1 MFEINKIDRYSLFY
15 IIKLKQ
21 GNISAV
27 LTNFEGGEENANDMQ
42 IYLDKKSYACLKRN
56 KIKRKKERNLKKM
69 LKKENEILRTYDN
82 QKLKVDF
89 NLIRIPVSVREVV
102 TDNNKFCTYYTKN
115 KNNDYFI
122 VKFKK
127 TNLCRP
133 QEKGHYVLYA
143 EYDEINFAKERK
155 KAKDNDTIYI
165 HDVIWVGR
173 VEDYDIDENK
183 IKAIKE
189 ANDKELNK
197 FLSDDIDLD
206 KLPF

>member
-1 MFEINKIDRYSLFY
+1 
-15 IIKLKQ
+15 
-21 GNISAV
+21 
-27 LTNFEGGEENANDMQ
+27 
-42 IYLDKKSYACLKRN
+42 
-56 KIKRKKERNLKKM
+56 M
-69 LKKENEILRTYDN
+69 LKKENENLRSLDN
-82 QKLKVDF
+82 QKLREDY
-89 NLIRIPVSVREVV
+89 NLIRLPISAREVV
-102 TDNNKFCTYYTKN
+102 IDNNKFCTYYTKN

-197 FLSDDIDLD
+197 FLSNDIDLD

>member
-1 MFEINKIDRYSLFY
+1 
-15 IIKLKQ
+15 
-21 GNISAV
+21 
-27 LTNFEGGEENANDMQ
+27 
-42 IYLDKKSYACLKRN
+42 
-56 KIKRKKERNLKKM
+56 M
-69 LKKENEILRTYDN
+69 LKKENEILRSFDN
-82 QKLKVDF
+82 RKLKENY
-89 NLIRIPVSVREVV
+89 NLIRLPISAREVV

-143 EYDEINFAKERK
+143 DYDEINFAKERQK
-155 KAKDNDTIYI
+155 SKDNDNIYV
-165 HDVIWVGR
+165 HNVIWVGR
-173 VEDYDIDENK
+173 VEDYDVDENK

-197 FLSDDIDLD
+197 FLSDSVDLD
-206 KLPF
+206 NLPF

>member
-1 MFEINKIDRYSLFY
+1 
-15 IIKLKQ
+15 
-21 GNISAV
+21 
-27 LTNFEGGEENANDMQ
+27 
-42 IYLDKKSYACLKRN
+42 
-56 KIKRKKERNLKKM
+56 M
-69 LKKENEILRTYDN
+69 LKKENENLRGLDT
-82 QKLKVDF
+82 QKLREDY
-89 NLIRIPVSVREVV
+89 NLVRLPVSAREVV

-155 KAKDNDTIYI
+155 KSKDNDNIYI
-165 HDVIWVGR
+165 HNVIWVGR
-173 VEDYDIDENK
+173 VEDYEIDEEK

-197 FLSDDIDLD
+197 FLSDNVD

>member
-1 MFEINKIDRYSLFY
+1 
-15 IIKLKQ
+15 
-21 GNISAV
+21 
-27 LTNFEGGEENANDMQ
+27 
-42 IYLDKKSYACLKRN
+42 
-56 KIKRKKERNLKKM
+56 M
-69 LKKENEILRTYDN
+69 LKKENENLRGLDT
-82 QKLKVDF
+82 QKLREDY
-89 NLIRIPVSVREVV
+89 NLVRLPVSVREVV
-102 TDNNKFCTYYTKN
+102 MDNNKFCTYYTKN

-155 KAKDNDTIYI
+155 KSKDNDNIYI
-165 HDVIWVGR
+165 HNVIWVGR
-173 VEDYDIDENK
+173 VEDYEIDEEK

-197 FLSDDIDLD
+197 FLSDNVD

>member
-1 MFEINKIDRYSLFY
+1 
-15 IIKLKQ
+15 
-21 GNISAV
+21 
-27 LTNFEGGEENANDMQ
+27 
-42 IYLDKKSYACLKRN
+42 
-56 KIKRKKERNLKKM
+56 M
-69 LKKENEILRTYDN
+69 LKKENENLRSLDN
-82 QKLKVDF
+82 QKLREDY
-89 NLIRIPVSVREVV
+89 NLIRLPITAREVV

-155 KAKDNDTIYI
+155 KAKDNGTIYI

-197 FLSDDIDLD
+197 FLSDDVDLD

>member
-1 MFEINKIDRYSLFY
+1 
-15 IIKLKQ
+15 
-21 GNISAV
+21 
-27 LTNFEGGEENANDMQ
+27 
-42 IYLDKKSYACLKRN
+42 
-56 KIKRKKERNLKKM
+56 M
-69 LKKENEILRTYDN
+69 LKKENENLRGLDT
-82 QKLKVDF
+82 QKLREDY
-89 NLIRIPVSVREVV
+89 NLVRLPVSVREVV
-102 TDNNKFCTYYTKN
+102 TDNNNKFCTYYTKN

-155 KAKDNDTIYI
+155 KSKDNDNIYI
-165 HDVIWVGR
+165 HNVIWVGR
-173 VEDYDIDENK
+173 VEDYEIDEEK

-189 ANDKELNK
+189 TNDKELNK
-197 FLSDDIDLD
+197 FLSDNVD

>member
-1 MFEINKIDRYSLFY
+1 
-15 IIKLKQ
+15 
-21 GNISAV
+21 
-27 LTNFEGGEENANDMQ
+27 
-42 IYLDKKSYACLKRN
+42 
-56 KIKRKKERNLKKM
+56 M
-69 LKKENEILRTYDN
+69 LKKENEILRSYDN
-82 QKLKVDF
+82 QKLREDF
-89 NLIRIPVSVREVV
+89 NLIRLPISAREVV

-155 KAKDNDTIYI
+155 KAKDNDNVYL
-165 HDVIWVGR
+165 HNVIWVGR

-197 FLSDDIDLD
+197 FLSDNIDLD

>member
-1 MFEINKIDRYSLFY
+1 
-15 IIKLKQ
+15 
-21 GNISAV
+21 
-27 LTNFEGGEENANDMQ
+27 
-42 IYLDKKSYACLKRN
+42 
-56 KIKRKKERNLKKM
+56 M
-69 LKKENEILRTYDN
+69 LKKENETLRSYDN
-82 QKLKVDF
+82 QKLREDF
-89 NLIRIPVSVREVV
+89 NLIRLPVSVREVV
-102 TDNNKFCTYYTKN
+102 MDNNKFCTYYTKN

-155 KAKDNDTIYI
+155 KAKDNDNVYL
-165 HDVIWVGR
+165 HNVIWVGR

-197 FLSDDIDLD
+197 FLSDNIDLD
-206 KLPF
+206 NLPF

>member
-1 MFEINKIDRYSLFY
+1 
-15 IIKLKQ
+15 
-21 GNISAV
+21 
-27 LTNFEGGEENANDMQ
+27 
-42 IYLDKKSYACLKRN
+42 
-56 KIKRKKERNLKKM
+56 M
-69 LKKENEILRTYDN
+69 LKKENENLRNLDN
-82 QKLKVDF
+82 QELKENY
-89 NLIRIPVSVREVV
+89 NLIRLPISAREVV
-102 TDNNKFCTYYTKN
+102 MDNNKFCTYYTKN

-143 EYDEINFAKERK
+143 EYNEINFAKERK
-155 KAKDNDTIYI
+155 KSKDNDNIYI
-165 HDVIWVGR
+165 HNVIWVGR
-173 VEDYDIDENK
+173 VEDYEIDEEK

-197 FLSDDIDLD
+197 FLSDNVD

>member
-1 MFEINKIDRYSLFY
+1 
-15 IIKLKQ
+15 
-21 GNISAV
+21 
-27 LTNFEGGEENANDMQ
+27 
-42 IYLDKKSYACLKRN
+42 
-56 KIKRKKERNLKKM
+56 M
-69 LKKENEILRTYDN
+69 LKKSNENLRSLDN
-82 QKLKVDF
+82 QTLKKEY
-89 NLIRIPVSVREVV
+89 NLMRLPISAREVV

-133 QEKGHYVLYA
+133 QEKGHYILYA

-155 KAKDNDTIYI
+155 KSKDNDNIYV
-165 HDVIWVGR
+165 HNVIWVGR
-173 VEDYDIDENK
+173 VEDYDVDENK

-197 FLSDDIDLD
+197 FLSDSVDLD
-206 KLPF
+206 NLPF

>member
-1 MFEINKIDRYSLFY
+1 
-15 IIKLKQ
+15 
-21 GNISAV
+21 
-27 LTNFEGGEENANDMQ
+27 
-42 IYLDKKSYACLKRN
+42 
-56 KIKRKKERNLKKM
+56 M
-69 LKKENEILRTYDN
+69 LKKENENLRSLDN
-82 QKLKVDF
+82 QKLREDY
-89 NLIRIPVSVREVV
+89 NLIRLPISAREVV

-143 EYDEINFAKERK
+143 EYDEINFATERK
-155 KAKDNDTIYI
+155 KAKDNDNIYM
-165 HDVIWVGR
+165 HNVIWIGR

>member
-1 MFEINKIDRYSLFY
+1 
-15 IIKLKQ
+15 
-21 GNISAV
+21 
-27 LTNFEGGEENANDMQ
+27 
-42 IYLDKKSYACLKRN
+42 
-56 KIKRKKERNLKKM
+56 M
-69 LKKENEILRTYDN
+69 LKKENENLRGLDT
-82 QKLKVDF
+82 QKLREDY
-89 NLIRIPVSVREVV
+89 NLVRLPVSVREVG

-115 KNNDYFI
+115 KNNDYYI

-155 KAKDNDTIYI
+155 KSKDNNNIYI
-165 HDVIWVGR
+165 HSVIWVGR
-173 VEDYDIDENK
+173 VEDYEIDEEK
-183 IKAIKE
+183 IKTIKE

-197 FLSDDIDLD
+197 FLSDNVD